1 MYSNLNYYQNNF
13 ENIEKDHSDLP
24 NYISNNNHK
33 DTKNYPGNN
42 IQTKTSISDIK
53 EKKISEKKSQKNES
67 LENEFLKINNK
78 NESLLPV
85 LDPIF
90 NLREI
95 SKQCILLEDHLSQK
109 EKNCTDCIIKHFL
122 TLEALS
128 EEAITLDNEN
138 KHDIKNLPTEFRLL
152 QKQWFNKQ
160 SSNHLISQQ
169 IRQIRK
175 KIMID
180 SFPIIFSENAKGCSI
195 DGKKC
200 EIKNDL

>member
-13 ENIEKDHSDLP
+13 ENIKKDHSDLP

-33 DTKNYPGNN
+33 DTTNYSDDNVP
-42 IQTKTSISDIK
+42 TKTLISDIK
-53 EKKISEKKSQKNES
+53 EKEYAKK
-67 LENEFLKINNK
+67 EFPKINNQ
-78 NESLLPV
+78 NELLLPV
-85 LDPIF
+85 LDPVF

-138 KHDIKNLPTEFRLL
+138 KHDIKNLPTKFRSL
-152 QKQWFNKQ
+152 QKEWFKKQ
-160 SSNHLISQQ
+160 NSNHLISQE

-175 KIMID
+175 NIMID
-180 SFPIIFSENAKGCSI
+180 SFPIIFSENAKGCSV

-200 EIKNDL
+200 EIKNDF